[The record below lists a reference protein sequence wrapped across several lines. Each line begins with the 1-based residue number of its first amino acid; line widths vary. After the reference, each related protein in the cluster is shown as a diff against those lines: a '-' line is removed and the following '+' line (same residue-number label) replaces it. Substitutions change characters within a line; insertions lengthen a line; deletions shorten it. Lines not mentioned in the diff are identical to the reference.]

1 MSDKVQYHAI
11 VHGRVQGVFFRAE
24 TAKAA
29 GKFNITGWVRNLTDG
44 SVETVIEGEETNV
57 QQMIQWIETGPPLA
71 SVADVQWEKNLS
83 PSGFTDFTI
92 KR

>member
-1 MSDKVQYHAI
+1 
-11 VHGRVQGVFFRAE
+11 
-24 TAKAA
+24 
-29 GKFNITGWVRNLTDG
+29 VRNLTDG
-44 SVETVIEGEETNV
+44 SVETVIEGEEENV